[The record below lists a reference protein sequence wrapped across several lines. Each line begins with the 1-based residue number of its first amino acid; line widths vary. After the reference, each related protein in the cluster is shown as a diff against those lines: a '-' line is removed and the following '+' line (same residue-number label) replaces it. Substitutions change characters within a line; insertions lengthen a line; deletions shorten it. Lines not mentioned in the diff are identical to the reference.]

1 MTQVCLNMTNAV
13 FLYTDLEISTYL
25 SVCKLYLWT
34 EILMEFLIL
43 GGWKMTFWT
52 ACLFSPYW

>member
-1 MTQVCLNMTNAV
+1 MTNAV

-52 ACLFSPYW
+52 ACLFSPY